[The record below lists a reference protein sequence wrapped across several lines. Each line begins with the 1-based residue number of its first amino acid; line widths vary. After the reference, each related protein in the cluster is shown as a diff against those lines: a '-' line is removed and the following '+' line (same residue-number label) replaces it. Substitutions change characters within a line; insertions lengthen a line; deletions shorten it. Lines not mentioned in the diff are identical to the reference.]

1 MTEMRMLKSRYFWL
15 ANSAFWVAVLGIFV
29 HIQYGTVLGTA
40 EELSWGR
47 TWVLMS
53 PWFLTWI
60 PVTAV
65 IFKVVSHNA
74 RRDQHLAAKILSH
87 AVWAGLLLSFYWLFC
102 SSIRILLR
110 DDSLSDLWDVSTH
123 IFTNSAQ
130 LDIAIYVGVL
140 VIALSINFYHRA
152 MQESM
157 ELRRVQN
164 DLVQEQLK
172 ALRTQLNP
180 HFLFN
185 TLNTIA
191 SLVRLKREKD
201 AVSALSELSMMLR
214 KILENKEHTD
224 IKVKD
229 EISFIQSYLT
239 IQKMRFADKLNTNIS
254 VEPDCME
261 IEIPNMLLQPLVENA
276 VQHGSQMESNSNPVN
291 LNITRSD
298 NELMFVLTNKI
309 SRGDKHDGFGIGLS
323 TTRERLNRLYQKFRL
338 ELTPLNDG
346 VFQTILAIP
355 IGAKDA

>member
-74 RRDQHLAAKILSH
+74 RRDQYLAAKILSH

-185 TLNTIA
+185 T
-191 SLVRLKREKD
+191 
-201 AVSALSELSMMLR
+201 
-214 KILENKEHTD
+214 
-224 IKVKD
+224 
-229 EISFIQSYLT
+229 F
-239 IQKMRFADKLNTNIS
+239 IS

-291 LNITRSD
+291 LNITRND

-309 SRGDKHDGFGIGLS
+309 SQGDKHDGFGIGLS